1 MSKIENLHKAKKAKN
16 DEWYTRYEDIE
27 KEVVNYKEQLK
38 GLWIYCPCD
47 DYRWSNFWKYF
58 YDNFDNLQL
67 KRLTATNYDI
77 GEGAFRAD
85 YDGENMTVIPLEGNG
100 DFRSEEC
107 TKIKDECDLVCTN
120 FPFSIFRDAFYWL
133 CGGEFRKEGDKVV
146 RIE

>member
-1 MSKIENLHKAKKAKN
+1 MSKSENLRKAKKAKN

-77 GEGAFRAD
+77 GDGAFRAD
-85 YDGENMTVIPLEGNG
+85 YDGFNIEVVPLDGNG
-100 DFRSEEC
+100 DFRSPEC
-107 TKIKDECDLVCTN
+107 TKIKDECDIIITN
-120 FPFSIFRDAFYWL
+120 PPFSIWREFFNWMKED
-133 CGGEFRKEGDKVV
+133 GEK
-146 RIE
+146 

>member
-1 MSKIENLHKAKKAKN
+1 MGVEHMKRATRAKN
-16 DEWYTRYEDIE
+16 DEFYTRYEDIE

-58 YDNFDNLQL
+58 YDNFNELGL

-85 YDGENMTVIPLEGNG
+85 YDGFNVEVVPLDGNG
-100 DFRSEEC
+100 DFRSQEC
-107 TKIKDECDLVCTN
+107 TKIKDECDIIITN
-120 FPFSIFRDAFYWL
+120 FPFSIWRDAIYWL
-133 CGGEFRKEGDKVV
+133 DGGEFRKEGEKIV
-146 RIE
+146 RIPK